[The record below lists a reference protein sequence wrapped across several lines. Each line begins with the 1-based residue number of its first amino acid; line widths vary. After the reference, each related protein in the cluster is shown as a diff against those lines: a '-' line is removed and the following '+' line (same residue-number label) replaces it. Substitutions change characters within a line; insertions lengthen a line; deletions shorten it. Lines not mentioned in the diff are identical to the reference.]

1 MRSSNLS
8 LTSQSQLSKNLTN
21 GYPRGNPRGLQ
32 MNKYM
37 TYSKAKP
44 ESDTLTWKLDLDPL
58 VNRWKVEFSD
68 GEKKSFRIKKDALAY
83 INDKFFSMYF

>member
-1 MRSSNLS
+1 
-8 LTSQSQLSKNLTN
+8 
-21 GYPRGNPRGLQ
+21 

-44 ESDTLTWKLDLDPL
+44 EPNVLTWKLNLDSL

-68 GEKKSFRIKKDALAY
+68 GEKKSFRTKKDALAY

>member
-1 MRSSNLS
+1 MQSLS
-8 LTSQSQLSKNLTN
+8 LSLILQNQLSKNLIN
-21 GYPRGNPRGLQ
+21 GNPRGNPRGLK
-32 MNKYM
+32 MTKYM

-44 ESDTLTWKLDLDPL
+44 ESDVLTWKIYNDPL

-68 GEKKSFRIKKDALAY
+68 GEKRSFRHEKDAKAY

>member
-1 MRSSNLS
+1 MPLSNSSLI
-8 LTSQSQLSKNLTN
+8 SQNQLSKNINN
-21 GYPRGNPRGLQ
+21 GNPRGNPRGFY

-44 ESDTLTWKLDLDPL
+44 EPNVLTWKLNLDPL